1 MHPSTC
7 RGFGA
12 EPTDQTLLGRRC
24 KSPWQEGGTHRYA
37 RLMSAESELGKLPV
51 SALLLRPLHT
61 RSGLG
66 RSAVLRRT
74 HSNDVPLQYPRI
86 VPVGRVPLENSLVTS
101 RARGPILRVPQQPCC
116 RTVPFDA
123 PDMHPSTCRALGA
136 EPTDPT
142 LLGRTRKRPWQEEGT
157 HSDSR
162 LMSAESELG
171 KLPVS
176 AFWPRPLDSRSGLG
190 PLGGTTPHP
199 QQRCAPTVPTHCTH
213 RRAAP

>member
-1 MHPSTC
+1 M
-7 RGFGA
+7 R
-12 EPTDQTLLGRRC
+12 
-24 KSPWQEGGTHRYA
+24 
-37 RLMSAESELGKLPV
+37 AESELGKLPFN
-51 SALLLRPLHT
+51 LLLLTLLHT

-74 HSNDVPLQYPRI
+74 HSNDVPLRYPRT
-86 VPVGRVPLENSLVTS
+86 VPIGGLPLENSLVTS

-123 PDMHPSTCRALGA
+123 PDMHPPTCCALGA

-142 LLGRTRKRPWQEEGT
+142 RVSYTRKRRWQDRST

-162 LMSAESELG
+162 LISAESELG

-176 AFWPRPLDSRSGLG
+176 LLLLSSLHPEADSAARRYYAVGKKG
-190 PLGGTTPHP
+190 A
-199 QQRCAPTVPTHCTH
+199 CTVHQDW
-213 RRAAP
+213 